1 MTGKEKLNWIID
13 IGASHHMTGNL
24 EYLTDLRNIMTC
36 PIGLL
41 NGKQAKALKE
51 RTVFLNEHIKLKNV
65 LYVPWFNCNL
75 ISVS

>member
-24 EYLTDLRNIMTC
+24 EYLTDLRNITAC
-36 PIGLL
+36 LIGLP
-41 NGKQAKALKE
+41 NGKQAMALKE
-51 RTVFLNEHIKLKNV
+51 GTVCLNKHIKLKNV
-65 LYVPWFNCNL
+65 LYGPQLNCNL